1 LPDPKIVA
9 MYRIQN
15 EGRWIEKSID
25 SILDIC
31 SKIIILDDNST
42 DDTLEI
48 CQSFDKVNVI
58 HQDNLPLDQVR
69 DKNKLLKIVLKQNPD
84 YVLSL
89 DGDEILTPHSKEIL
103 FEEINVL
110 YPENSVFTFQVLYVW
125 DKPNQI
131 RSDGFF
137 QSVWRSRFYKIKSQS
152 DDLHYKNSI
161 FRGNLHCS
169 TIPDNVDGLD
179 TPVSSNMKI
188 LHYGYYDK
196 ELRTRKYNWA
206 ESYKLINSEQGINE
220 YLISGKGP
228 RSGPNGIELQNLPNW
243 MHVGKI

>member
-110 YPENSVFTFQVLYVW
+110 YPENSVFTFQVPGPLI
-125 DKPNQI
+125 PHRI
-131 RSDGFF
+131 T
-137 QSVWRSRFYKIKSQS
+137 
-152 DDLHYKNSI
+152 
-161 FRGNLHCS
+161 
-169 TIPDNVDGLD
+169 TIPLSRSTGLD
-179 TPVSSNMKI
+179 VNIATLGVFPHAASQCKMEKNENLKLLSSNI
-188 LHYGYYDK
+188 VGGLGTRGVSIYYRQD
-196 ELRTRKYNWA
+196 RY
-206 ESYKLINSEQGINE
+206 
-220 YLISGKGP
+220 
-228 RSGPNGIELQNLPNW
+228 
-243 MHVGKI
+243 